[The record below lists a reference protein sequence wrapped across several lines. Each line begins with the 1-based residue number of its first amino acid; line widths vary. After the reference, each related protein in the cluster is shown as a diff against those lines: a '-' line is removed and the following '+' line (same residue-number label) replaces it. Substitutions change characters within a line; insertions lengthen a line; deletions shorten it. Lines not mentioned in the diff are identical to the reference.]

1 MVWMEGEATAH
12 LVADSGSVV
21 EATPLPAPS
30 VVRAVTITRLGWLHH
45 YSQDALVLLQLRGCS
60 YVEASEGRFEL
71 ARGDWIAF
79 DPDSRQQVRATR
91 SGMAI
96 GLVLPRRLFTAMPDQ
111 GGLLPGRRQISA
123 RDIRIAL
130 RLWRAYQAIPGE
142 PGHLIALLLHL
153 GDQQAA
159 LHSLVARCP
168 GRTAARR
175 WQVLAR
181 MQRVRMMLQG
191 NLDRPV
197 RLAELAALTRFS
209 EWWVSKT
216 YHAIY
221 GETIQESS
229 QRMRMQ
235 RARALL
241 EHTDLSISEIG
252 EACGFP
258 DPCSFARLF
267 KQRHG
272 QPASLW
278 RAVQQAQRQE
288 LSSQPPALPDVGP
301 APGN

>member
-1 MVWMEGEATAH
+1 
-12 LVADSGSVV
+12 
-21 EATPLPAPS
+21 
-30 VVRAVTITRLGWLHH
+30 
-45 YSQDALVLLQLRGCS
+45 
-60 YVEASEGRFEL
+60 SE
-71 ARGDWIAF
+71 
-79 DPDSRQQVRATR
+79 
-91 SGMAI
+91 
-96 GLVLPRRLFTAMPDQ
+96 
-111 GGLLPGRRQISA
+111 

-130 RLWRAYQAIPGE
+130 QLWWAYQAKPGA
-142 PGHLIALLLHL
+142 PGHLSALLMHL
-153 GDQQAA
+153 GDPQAA
-159 LHSLVARCP
+159 LHSQVARFSS
-168 GRTAARR
+168 RTAARP

-181 MQRVRMMLQG
+181 MQRARMKPQAYLH
-191 NLDRPV
+191 RPV
-197 RLAELAALTRFS
+197 QLAELAALSRFS

-221 GETIQESS
+221 GEPIQESF

-258 DPCSFARLF
+258 DPCSLARLF

-288 LSSQPPALPDVGP
+288 LSSQPPALPDVGQ